1 VDALPRERVV
11 VRFDFRGAPATMR
24 CSRTWWLLFAR
35 PEVDLCLKDPGFP
48 VDVVVTADL
57 RTLTRVWM
65 GDVPLA
71 AALRAGSIRLDGP
84 PSLVRA
90 FPTWLRLSS
99 FARVER
105 AATTATAR

>member
-1 VDALPRERVV
+1 VLD
-11 VRFDFRGAPATMR
+11 
-24 CSRTWWLLFAR
+24 R
-35 PEVDLCLKDPGFP
+35 PEIDLCLKDPGFP

-71 AALRAGSIRLDGP
+71 EALRAGSIRLDGP
-84 PSLVRA
+84 PSFVRA

-99 FARVER
+99 FAGVER
-105 AATTATAR
+105 AGTTAALR